1 MSGDTT
7 AKLFERWLVIAR
19 AHTLGRSHRAPHVQ
33 GGDMNMRDLRSENIA
48 VLRQQLRLSRSEFAR
63 FLGVSEA
70 TIVRWE
76 VKDSVSEPKG
86 LQAVLIRAIR
96 DAMATE
102 SAPEVARVIRGCG
115 LDHRAALGRLLDAGQ
130 ERTVSN
136 GFHG

>member
-1 MSGDTT
+1 
-7 AKLFERWLVIAR
+7 
-19 AHTLGRSHRAPHVQ
+19 
-33 GGDMNMRDLRSENIA
+33 MNTRDLRIETVA
-48 VLRQQLRLSRSEFAR
+48 ALRQQLRLSRSEFAR

-96 DAMATE
+96 DAMAIE
-102 SAPEVARVIRGCG
+102 SSVEVARLIRGCG
-115 LDHRAALGRLLDAGQ
+115 LDHRAALRQLLAAGQ

-136 GFHG
+136 ALTG

>member
-1 MSGDTT
+1 
-7 AKLFERWLVIAR
+7 
-19 AHTLGRSHRAPHVQ
+19 
-33 GGDMNMRDLRSENIA
+33 MRDLRSENIA

-102 SAPEVARVIRGCG
+102 SPAEVARVIRGCG
-115 LDHRAALGRLLDAGQ
+115 LDHRAALRRLLAAGQ

-136 GFHG
+136 ELHG

>member
-1 MSGDTT
+1 
-7 AKLFERWLVIAR
+7 
-19 AHTLGRSHRAPHVQ
+19 
-33 GGDMNMRDLRSENIA
+33 MRDLRSENIA

-102 SAPEVARVIRGCG
+102 STAEVARVIRGCG

-130 ERTVSN
+130 ERTVSDEL
-136 GFHG
+136 HG

>member
-1 MSGDTT
+1 
-7 AKLFERWLVIAR
+7 
-19 AHTLGRSHRAPHVQ
+19 
-33 GGDMNMRDLRSENIA
+33 MRDLRSENIA

-76 VKDSVSEPKG
+76 VKDSVSEPRG

-102 SAPEVARVIRGCG
+102 SPAEVARVIRSCG
-115 LDHRAALGRLLDAGQ
+115 LDHRAALQRLLAAGQ
-130 ERTVSN
+130 ERAVSN
-136 GFHG
+136 ELHG

>member
-1 MSGDTT
+1 
-7 AKLFERWLVIAR
+7 
-19 AHTLGRSHRAPHVQ
+19 
-33 GGDMNMRDLRSENIA
+33 MRDLRSENIA

-102 SAPEVARVIRGCG
+102 SPAEVARVIRGCG
-115 LDHRAALGRLLDAGQ
+115 LDHRAALQRLLAAGQ
-130 ERTVSN
+130 ERAVSN
-136 GFHG
+136 ELHG